1 MYLLSS
7 IQRYE
12 IRMHTMQKNKK
23 VLRTKGGPIRMF
35 INEQVAQYLFNCYSL

>member
-23 VLRTKGGPIRMF
+23 VLRTKGGPIIMF
-35 INEQVAQYLFNCYSL
+35 IEQVAQYLFNCYSL